1 MRYQFQSEH
10 GSYSFKSQRFTNVI
24 KALIS
29 INAALFLLRYF
40 MVNQFDLLS
49 LGLSSNPK
57 LWQPVTYMFI
67 HGDFFHIFMNMFVL
81 WMFGTEMESIWGS
94 RKFLQYY
101 FVTGIGSGLIWL
113 SFNLGTTYNTFM
125 GEKYLTLVGASGAIY
140 GILLAY
146 GLMFPNRKVLIYFLF
161 PIKVKYFVIILAAI
175 AFVSSIDR
183 SGSNISHITHLSGM
197 IVGFLYL
204 KFPNLRYKI
213 SILVNRKIAESTNR
227 KSERRKAN
235 AISLQKKVDRLLDKV
250 SNDGFNS
257 LSDDEKDQLY
267 TYSKRLGRDIKKD

>member
-10 GSYSFKSQRFTNVI
+10 SNYPIKSQRFTDVI

-29 INAALFLLRYF
+29 INAVLFLLRYF
-40 MVNQFDLLS
+40 MMNQFDLLS
-49 LGLSSNPK
+49 LGLSSSPK
-57 LWQPVTYMFI
+57 LWQPITYMFV

-101 FVTGIGSGLIWL
+101 FITGVGSGIIWL
-113 SFNLGTTYNTFM
+113 LFNYGNNYSILI
-125 GEKYLTLVGASGAIY
+125 GASGAIY

-175 AFVSSIDR
+175 AFVSSIDT
-183 SGSNISHITHLSGM
+183 SGSNISHLTHLSGM
-197 IVGFLYL
+197 IIGFVYL
-204 KFPNLRYKI
+204 KFPNLKYRTTMYI
-213 SILVNRKIAESTNR
+213 NYKIAESKDK
-227 KSERRKAN
+227 KSERRKSN
-235 AISLQKKVDRLLDKV
+235 IISLQKKVDQLLDKV
-250 SNDGFNS
+250 SSDGFDS
-257 LSDDEKDQLY
+257 LNDDEKDQLY
-267 TYSKRLGRDIKKD
+267 IYSKRLGKDIKKD

>member
-10 GSYSFKSQRFTNVI
+10 GNYSFKSQRFTIVI

-29 INAALFLLRYF
+29 INAALFLLRYL
-40 MVNQFDLLS
+40 MVNQFDLLG
-49 LGLSSNPK
+49 LGLSSSPK

-94 RKFLQYY
+94 RKFLRYY
-101 FVTGIGSGLIWL
+101 FVTGIGSGIIWL
-113 SFNLGTTYNTFM
+113 IFNYGNNYSVLI
-125 GEKYLTLVGASGAIY
+125 GASGAIY

-161 PIKVKYFVIILAAI
+161 PIKVKYFVTILAAI
-175 AFVSSIDR
+175 AFISSIDR
-183 SGSNISHITHLSGM
+183 SGSNISHLTHLSGM

-204 KFPNLRYKI
+204 KFPNLKYKT
-213 SILVNRKIAESTNR
+213 SILVNRKIAESINR
-227 KSERRKAN
+227 KSERKKAN
-235 AISLQKKVDRLLDKV
+235 MISLQKKVDRLLDKV
-250 SNDGFNS
+250 STDGFNS

-267 TYSKRLGRDIKKD
+267 MYSKRLGRDIKKD